1 MKVGCHVSISGG
13 IQYAFER
20 ADSLGCE
27 SFQIFTQNQR
37 QWKSVEYDKDTIQK
51 FHLERTQHHFNKIP
65 LIAHASYLINLCA
78 QEPEKLEK
86 SRMAFLEELKRCDQ
100 LGIAG
105 LVIHPGAHGGKGEDW
120 GIAVIAESINYALDN
135 YNPQVQILLETTAG
149 QGSSLGYRFE
159 NLAKLINMIEKKD
172 RIGVCLDTCHIFAA
186 GYDIRTR
193 QAYEKTKKEFD
204 RIIGIN
210 NLFVIHL
217 NDSKKELGSKIDR
230 HEHIGKGCIGI
241 QAFLYIVNDPDFCH
255 IPGIIETPKGKDING
270 KDMYATDI
278 NKLKALINK

>member
-135 YNPQVQILLETTAG
+135 YNPQVQMLLETTAG
-149 QGSSLGYRFE
+149 QGTGIGSRFE
-159 NLAKLINMIEKKD
+159 HLKKIMD
-172 RIGVCLDTCHIFAA
+172 LTISKSNVGVCVDTCHIFAA
-186 GYDIRTR
+186 GYDIRS
-193 QAYEKTKKEFD
+193 KENWKDTLQKMENSFGLD
-204 RIIGIN
+204 QVAV
-210 NLFVIHL
+210 FHL
-217 NDSKKELGSKIDR
+217 NDSKKEYDSHRDR
-230 HEHIGKGCIGI
+230 HAAIGEGFIGAESFKVLM
-241 QAFLYIVNDPDFCH
+241 QVERFKE
-255 IPGIIETPKGKDING
+255 IPGILEVPGGDVVFIENI
-270 KDMYATDI
+270 
-278 NKLKALINK
+278 KLLKKMRSNSY